1 MIAAT
6 IPNCRAYDP
15 AFAYEVA
22 VIFDHGARAMMEEG
36 RDEFYYVTAMN
47 ENYAQPSMPEGVEAD
62 IIKGLY
68 RVEAHVPPE
77 PVGRVR
83 LIGSGAILPQVLEAA
98 RRLKSDWGVASEVFS
113 ATSFSE
119 LARDAREVERRNR
132 LNPSAPRQTSHV
144 ASCLSGRGPIIAA
157 TDYVRAYPQLIAA
170 YVEAPFTALGTDG
183 FGRSDTR
190 ATLRNFF
197 EVDAGHI
204 AVAALAAL
212 AAEGSVEPGD
222 RRPGYRA
229 LWHRG
234 GARRAMVALT
244 PGLGLRGPARRS

>member
-1 MIAAT
+1 
-6 IPNCRAYDP
+6 
-15 AFAYEVA
+15 
-22 VIFDHGARAMMEEG
+22 
-36 RDEFYYVTAMN
+36 MN

-68 RVEAHVPPE
+68 RVETHSPSE
-77 PVGRVR
+77 RVGRVR

-98 RRLKSDWGVASEVFS
+98 RRLEADWGVASEVFS

-119 LARDAREVERRNR
+119 LARDAREVERNNR

-144 ASCLSGRGPIIAA
+144 MSCLSGRDPIIAA

-170 YVEAPFTALGTDG
+170 YVDAPFTALGTDG

-190 ATLRNFF
+190 ATLRDFF
-197 EVDAGHI
+197 EVGASHI

-212 AAEGSVEPGD
+212 AAEGSLDQEIVAQAIARYGVEVMQEAP
-222 RRPGYRA
+222 
-229 LWHRG
+229 W
-234 GARRAMVALT
+234 AR
-244 PGLGLRGPARRS
+244 